1 VDRIMKT
8 SLPRNWKALTIND
21 DFTDLDKHI
30 DVFVT
35 QVNLYA
41 MDDVVLY

>member
-1 VDRIMKT
+1 MDRIMKT

-21 DFTDLDKHI
+21 DCTDLDKHI

>member
-1 VDRIMKT
+1 MDRIMKT

>member
-1 VDRIMKT
+1 MKT